1 MDQDQVNTIDRR
13 IRLVL
18 TESWIGQR
26 DIVIKFVWGEKRQ
39 GFLPDRQNCIPQ
51 DPIHGETVTILTK
64 SRFLTI
70 PQFDDNILCYIKCYQ
85 FDTDG
90 YYLNERTF
98 YISTSKTHF
107 LEYLEDRLDID
118 YVIFLSPKNET
129 SESIMLRDPDNFT
142 RRRIDVKSLI
152 QIGADRIDVNSRFDY
167 GAEAICRIL
176 GEDTPIIIRITW
188 PKSYSF
194 IRLNWKPSLV
204 EKGNFSKGKFLLKE
218 NLNIDWRK
226 GTISFLFEFKHS
238 AYGVIY
244 DTFVDVAL
252 ADLFEYLNLFPQ
264 KKGKKKFLEGEI
276 RIIPEVE
283 EAEKAE
289 MEKKKKKK
297 KKEGKE
303 EKGTYEMEEIEEK

>member
-1 MDQDQVNTIDRR
+1 MDQDQINFIDKR

-39 GFLPDRQNCIPQ
+39 GFLLDRKNCIPQ
-51 DPIHGETVTILTK
+51 DPIHGETVTIITK

-70 PQFDDNILCYIKCYQ
+70 PQFDDNIFCYIKCYQ

-129 SESIMLRDPDNFT
+129 SESIMLQDPNNFT
-142 RRRIDVKSLI
+142 RRKIDVDSLI
-152 QIGADRIDVNSRFDY
+152 QIGADRIDTISQFDY
-167 GAEAICRIL
+167 GAKAVCRKL

-194 IRLNWKPSLV
+194 IQLNWKPSLV
-204 EKGNFSKGKFLLKE
+204 EKGKISKGNFLLKE
-218 NLNIDWRK
+218 NLNIDWRT
-226 GTISFLFEFKHS
+226 GTISFRFEFKHY

-244 DTFVDVAL
+244 ATFVDVAL
-252 ADLFEYLNLFPQ
+252 ADLFEYLNSFPQ
-264 KKGKKKFLEGEI
+264 EKGKKKILPGEI

-289 MEKKKKKK
+289 MEKRRKK

-303 EKGTYEMEEIEEK
+303 EQGTYEMEEE